1 MQIYFERSGGFAG
14 IRFQTSVNT
23 EELPAQQADPLRDM
37 VYRSSFFELPEQTLS
52 AEQMSPDRFT
62 YRLTVTDGD
71 RTHTVEMNGAEIP
84 EDLQPLLHEL
94 TAIARS
100 RPTA

>member
-23 EELPAQQADPLRDM
+23 EELPPQQAEPLCDM
-37 VYRSSFFELPEQTLS
+37 IHDASFFDLPEQGLVTNN
-52 AEQMSPDRFT
+52 AGRDRFI

-71 RTHTVEMNGAEIP
+71 RTHTVEMNGSNVP
-84 EDLQPLLHEL
+84 EKLQPLLQEL
-94 TAIARS
+94 TAIARTH
-100 RPTA
+100 RTY